1 MAQATLKISKGAYEA
16 KILKLESCLN
26 QLDTKVTQYETLKT
40 NMTKF
45 MDGSDDNYEK
55 LKANVENN
63 IKMVRKAR
71 EMTDASIKML
81 KETLKDAEEFGAEA
95 NKAISEAGELAM
107 NTLKG
112 AVEAMKLIDWLCK
125 VNM

>member
-1 MAQATLKISKGAYEA
+1 MAQATLKISKGAYQA
-16 KILKLESCLN
+16 KILRLQSCLN
-26 QLDTKVTQYETLKT
+26 QLDMKITQYETLKA

-55 LKANVENN
+55 LRTNVENN

-81 KETLKDAEEFGAEA
+81 TETLEQAEEFGAQMG
-95 NKAISEAGELAM
+95 KTISQSGELAM

-112 AVEAMKLIDWLCK
+112 AVEAMKLID
-125 VNM
+125 

>member
-26 QLDTKVTQYETLKT
+26 QLDNKITQYESLKN

-45 MDGSDDNYEK
+45 MDGRDDNYEK
-55 LKANVENN
+55 FRTNVENN

-81 KETLKDAEEFGAEA
+81 RDTLNQAEEFGEEMGRT
-95 NKAISEAGELAM
+95 ISEAGELAM

-112 AVEAMKLIDWLCK
+112 AVEAMKLID
-125 VNM
+125 

>member
-1 MAQATLKISKGAYEA
+1 MAQATFKISKGAYEA
-16 KILKLESCLN
+16 KIIKLESCLN
-26 QLDTKVTQYETLKT
+26 QLDTKITQYETLKA
-40 NMTKF
+40 NMNKF

-55 LKANVENN
+55 LRAGVENN

-81 KETLKDAEEFGAEA
+81 KETLKQAEEFGTEMG
-95 NKAISEAGELAM
+95 KTITEAGELAM

-112 AVEAMKLIDWLCK
+112 AVEAMKLID
-125 VNM
+125 

>member
-1 MAQATLKISKGAYEA
+1 MANATLKISKGAYEA
-16 KILKLESCLN
+16 KILRLQSCLN
-26 QLDTKVTQYETLKT
+26 QLDTKINQYESLRN

-45 MDGSDDNYEK
+45 IDGSDDNYEN
-55 LKANVENN
+55 LRANVENN

-81 KETLKDAEEFGAEA
+81 QDTLRDMEEFGNQMGKTITET
-95 NKAISEAGELAM
+95 GELAM

-112 AVEAMKLIDWLCK
+112 AVEAMKLID
-125 VNM
+125 

>member
-16 KILKLESCLN
+16 KIIKLESCLN

-55 LKANVENN
+55 LRANVENN

-112 AVEAMKLIDWLCK
+112 AVEAMKLID
-125 VNM
+125 